1 MNWGYEG
8 GHPGPAAQR
17 LGHRHPAA
25 DRLVAVEDDDDDLGG
40 TAGDGQGEVV
50 DELDGDGSD
59 VGVEAGLGTVLLAEE
74 VVVHVG
80 LAVPAVLPGDG
91 DRQLGRGPVQR
102 VGGDDP
108 AIGETLAGIG
118 IRHGLDQGPLVAG
131 ERSPDPEAARPGQSG
146 AVHPPGGDH
155 HRHLQTRL
163 AHRRLDPWME
173 LLLEVEASPVEVEGD
188 HLDALGENRLG
199 ERGRR
204 GGTGHP
210 CTSATSGLTQWTGRR
225 PASTAR
231 ALSAVSAAIAE
242 RVLTVALPRWGESTA
257 VRHSARPGAI
267 RGSSS

>member
-1 MNWGYEG
+1 MTTLMV
-8 GHPGPAAQR
+8 PPA
-17 LGHRHPAA
+17 
-25 DRLVAVEDDDDDLGG
+25 
-40 TAGDGQGEVV
+40 TAMGEVV
-50 DELDGDGSD
+50 DELDGDGPD

-91 DRQLGRGPVQR
+91 DRQLRRGRVQR
-102 VGGDDP
+102 LGGDDP
-108 AIGETLAGIG
+108 AVDETLAGIG

-155 HRHLQTRL
+155 HRHLRSRL

-173 LLLEVEASPVEVEGD
+173 LLLEVEAGPVEVEGD
-188 HLDALGENRLG
+188 HLDALGEHRLG
-199 ERGRR
+199 ERGRS
-204 GGTGHP
+204 GGTGHLR
-210 CTSATSGLTQWTGRR
+210 TSATSGLTQWTGRR

-242 RVLTVALPRWGESTA
+242 QGAHRGAAQVGQDPPRPPPPPPGPSAAPPPPSPTPPPTPPPPRA
-257 VRHSARPGAI
+257 PPTPPARRPAPPPRHS
-267 RGSSS
+267 